1 MYHTV
6 TWALWLLACIVPAML
21 TKNPLYLLVLLCA
34 VTVVYRTLGGKSP
47 TFGSW
52 RLFLRM
58 GLVLVAFSMLF
69 TALTAHAGQT
79 VLLTAPRLVIS
90 VQGVTFLRLGGEMT
104 LETLIYGLANGLNLM
119 AILLIFAT
127 FNALVNHHQLL
138 RSIPPFMYQ
147 TGVVTSIAITF
158 VPQLASSI
166 TDIREAQAIRGHR
179 FRGLRDLLPLFAPLL
194 SGGLEK
200 AVQLAES
207 MEARGFGEGAP
218 SSGRRREL
226 VHRAL
231 IAVAMFAL
239 MSGVFV
245 YGYYATLR
253 WAGVLISAG
262 GLCLLLGNLLA
273 MSRRVHRSHYRRELW
288 LPRDGFVSACAI
300 VSLAMVGI
308 IWLLDGES
316 LAFYPYPHFTFP
328 PFNPLVGLALLSAV
342 APVLTAPQQQRT

>member
-6 TWALWLLACIVPAML
+6 TWTLWLMSCIVPAML
-21 TKNPLYLLVLLCA
+21 TKNPLYLVVLLIA
-34 VTVVYRTLGGKSP
+34 VMVVYRILGGTSP

-58 GLVLVAFSMLF
+58 GLVLIAFSMLF
-69 TALTAHAGQT
+69 TSLTAHHGQT
-79 VLLTAPRLVIS
+79 VLVTAPSLVIR
-90 VQGVTFLRLGGEMT
+90 VQGVTFLRLGGEIT

-127 FNALVNHHQLL
+127 FNALVNHHRLL
-138 RSIPPFMYQ
+138 RSIPAFMYQ

-207 MEARGFGEGAP
+207 MEARGFGEVAR
-218 SSGRRREL
+218 SSSRKREL

-231 IAVAMFAL
+231 IALAMFAL
-239 MSGVFV
+239 MTGVFL
-245 YGYYATLR
+245 YGYYAAR
-253 WAGVLISAG
+253 QWVGVLIAAG
-262 GLCLLLGNLLA
+262 GLSLLLGSLLA
-273 MSRRVHRSHYRRELW
+273 MSRRVRRSHYRREVW
-288 LPRDGFVSACAI
+288 LPRDTLVSACAM
-300 VSLAMVGI
+300 VSVAIMGI
-308 IWLLDGES
+308 IWLLDAES
-316 LAFYPYPHFTFP
+316 MTFYPYPRFTFP
-328 PFNPLVGLALLSAV
+328 PFNPLVGLALLSTV
-342 APVLTAPQQQRT
+342 APVLTAPQQRT